1 MVREREDPFRRTLL
15 VFLVMA
21 VAAAVGG
28 YWLRAQESGAPAT
41 ENVPAA
47 ADAPPTAE
55 EEFRDAPVRRFFFH
69 DLALMSLLGAAKNTL
84 LLTAESMPLAVV
96 LGILLAIMRA
106 SRHRLLAWP
115 AAGYIEVVRGTPL
128 LVQVWLVHVSL
139 AQLGQELHTKALTL
153 QPFTTGI
160 ICLAGN
166 YAAYE
171 AEIIRAGLEAVDK
184 GQREAALSIGMSER
198 QAFYSIVLPQAFRIV
213 VPPLINDLIA
223 MLKDSCLVSVIGVP
237 ELLERARSIGKERG
251 SSALLM
257 VAAAV
262 LYLIMSLACYA
273 LGKYLE
279 KRLKVQGAH
288 EVHVDQVHGH

>member
-1 MVREREDPFRRTLL
+1 
-15 VFLVMA
+15 
-21 VAAAVGG
+21 
-28 YWLRAQESGAPAT
+28 
-41 ENVPAA
+41 
-47 ADAPPTAE
+47 
-55 EEFRDAPVRRFFFH
+55 
-69 DLALMSLLGAAKNTL
+69 MSAAKNTL
-84 LLTAESMPLAVV
+84 LLTAVSMPLAVG
-96 LGILLAIMRA
+96 LGLLLGWMRL
-106 SRHRLLAWP
+106 SRHRWLCWP
-115 AAGYIEVVRGTPL
+115 AAAYIEAVRGTPL
-128 LVQVWLVHVSL
+128 LVQVYLVYFSL
-139 AQLGQELHTKALTL
+139 AQLGQQLDTTLLTL
-153 QPFTTGI
+153 GPFTTGI

-198 QAFYSIVLPQAFRIV
+198 QAFCLIILPQAFRIV

-237 ELLERARSIGKERG
+237 ELLERAKSIGKERG
-251 SSALLM
+251 TTAQMM

-262 LYLIMSLACYA
+262 LYLVMSLVCYA

-288 EVHVDQVHGH
+288 ELHVEQVHGH